1 VPVRQPTTRPSRS
14 TLVLASGL
22 LIVSLSACRGAASV
36 SEPPLDREHQQAQ
49 DALTR
54 WADAV
59 AAAGGQQGFV
69 IVRDATGQIGDWE
82 IQLGSDGKLAL
93 IAGKVV
99 AAVELSDEIPAAAE
113 AHWEDGSVQLLP
125 LVSAAQ
131 ALEDLQAAGGQA
143 CPDCD
148 ALKVTGAK
156 LTTVQIETGRGPAT
170 VPAWDFSLQGTA
182 VHVTRVAVSAQANI
196 SVSPPAWDPNNPPVG
211 QSIESA
217 SGSVGG
223 RELTV
228 SFIGAR
234 GPGSQPCGA
243 DYDAEAVE
251 SETAVVVIIIEH
263 NNPTPVACAAI
274 GALRTAT
281 VRLAAP
287 LGDRAVLEVVQGL
300 PVPVTLAP

>member
-1 VPVRQPTTRPSRS
+1 MLVRRPETSPSRS
-14 TLVLASGL
+14 LLVLASGL
-22 LIVSLSACRGAASV
+22 LIVSLSACRGSASV

-69 IVRDATGQIGDWE
+69 IVGDATGQIGDWE
-82 IQLGSDGKLAL
+82 NEVGSNNKLAL
-93 IAGKVV
+93 MAGKVV

-113 AHWEDGSVQLLP
+113 VRWEDGSVQILP

-156 LTTVQIETGRGPAT
+156 LTTVQIETGRGPAS
-170 VPAWDFSLQGTA
+170 VPAWEFSLQGTS
-182 VHVTRVAVSAQANI
+182 VRITRVAVSARANI
-196 SVSPPAWDPNNPPVG
+196 SVTPPPWNPDDPPVG
-211 QSIESA
+211 LSIDSA
-217 SGSVGG
+217 SGTVGA
-223 RELTV
+223 RQLLVTFV
-228 SFIGAR
+228 GAR

-263 NNPTPVACAAI
+263 NNPAPVACEAI
-274 GALRTAT
+274 GASRTAT
-281 VRLAAP
+281 VQLAAP
-287 LGDRAVLEVVQGL
+287 LGDRAVLEVQQGL
-300 PVPVTLAP
+300 PVPFRFR